1 MMPISEQSALKL
13 SILVTALTGVA
24 GIVGGLAIGSRA
36 ILFEGM
42 YSFIDVML
50 TFGSLAVSKL
60 LMQGPTRRFQF
71 GYWRLEPLVGVVQ
84 SALLATT
91 CIYAAFNAIQGLMSG
106 GHTISFGF
114 GMIWASALSLTG
126 FAMAA
131 FVSRLARAHNS
142 ILLAVD
148 ARSWLISGCLSF
160 ALLLAFA
167 IALGLERS
175 PYGHWVP
182 YVDPAV
188 LLCMSL
194 AVLPVPLKTLFSA
207 ARDVLDAAPD
217 TLDARVRSVMDAM
230 VKEKGFLSY
239 SSHVAQVGRGRF
251 VEIHILVP
259 ADLRIE
265 SVQAVDSL
273 RREIA
278 GRLEASWP
286 QTWLTVDLTA
296 DPEWM

>member
-114 GMIWASALSLTG
+114 GMIWAGALSLTG
-126 FAMAA
+126 FAM
-131 FVSRLARAHNS
+131 
-142 ILLAVD
+142 
-148 ARSWLISGCLSF
+148 
-160 ALLLAFA
+160 
-167 IALGLERS
+167 
-175 PYGHWVP
+175 
-182 YVDPAV
+182 
-188 LLCMSL
+188 
-194 AVLPVPLKTLFSA
+194 
-207 ARDVLDAAPD
+207 
-217 TLDARVRSVMDAM
+217 
-230 VKEKGFLSY
+230 
-239 SSHVAQVGRGRF
+239 
-251 VEIHILVP
+251 
-259 ADLRIE
+259 
-265 SVQAVDSL
+265 
-273 RREIA
+273 
-278 GRLEASWP
+278 
-286 QTWLTVDLTA
+286 
-296 DPEWM
+296 